1 MEAACWR
8 GPAVLQGFAGGEAP
22 TWTAAGRNSGR
33 PVGVAKRYFKALPAG
48 RRQHGRPPDGIRG
61 GLLAW
66 PGGTSKL
73 CRRRSANMDGRRAEF
88 EATCWRG
95 PAILQ
100 SFAGGEAPTWTA
112 AGRNSRRPVGV
123 ARRYFKALPA
133 GRRQHGRPPDGI
145 RGGLLAW
152 LGGTSKLC
160 RRRSA
165 NMDGRRAEFEAA
177 CWRGLAMLQAFAGG
191 EAPTWTAAGRNSRRP
206 VGVARRYFKAL
217 PAARRQHGRP
227 PGGIRGGLLAW
238 PGGTSKL
245 WRRDGANM
253 DGRRAE
259 FEAACWRGSAVLQ
272 AFAGGEAPT
281 WTADGRNSRRPVGMA
296 RRYFK
301 VLPAGRRQHGRPP
314 GGRFGPG
321 GRDVPDDRRTPG
333 DAVSQVPGAPPAPG
347 RRHHQSKVRPCP
359 KGAPLPFGARKRP
372 AGRSRRACTCTL
384 ACILAHLCACKP
396 AHLRAFYLYS
406 LSHLSK

>member
-1 MEAACWR
+1 M
-8 GPAVLQGFAGGEAP
+8 
-22 TWTAAGRNSGR
+22 
-33 PVGVAKRYFKALPAG
+33 
-48 RRQHGRPPDGIRG
+48 
-61 GLLAW
+61 
-66 PGGTSKL
+66 
-73 CRRRSANMDGRRAEF
+73 
-88 EATCWRG
+88 
-95 PAILQ
+95 
-100 SFAGGEAPTWTA
+100 
-112 AGRNSRRPVGV
+112 
-123 ARRYFKALPA
+123 
-133 GRRQHGRPPDGI
+133 
-145 RGGLLAW
+145 
-152 LGGTSKLC
+152 
-160 RRRSA
+160 
-165 NMDGRRAEFEAA
+165 
-177 CWRGLAMLQAFAGG
+177 
-191 EAPTWTAAGRNSRRP
+191 
-206 VGVARRYFKAL
+206 ARRYFKAL

-301 VLPAGRRQHGRPP
+301 VLPGGRRQHGRPP

-372 AGRSRRACTCTL
+372 AGRSRRAFTCTL
-384 ACILAHLCACKP
+384 ACLQTCTLVICIPYPIFRSSQSASHVLPQP
-396 AHLRAFYLYS
+396 ASSPQWLPHPRYR
-406 LSHLSK
+406 LSESQRLLPDAARSTLSFPGLGSGTRSAR